1 MSLKVNQNVRC
12 ILIDHL
18 ILLYRSY
25 EFESREVNAD
35 SKGYIPRGVNVTI
48 KDVPELELF
57 LPRDILE
64 ETPEKFFFI
73 KRVNKLED

>member
-1 MSLKVNQNVRC
+1 M
-12 ILIDHL
+12 LI
-18 ILLYRSY
+18 RSY
-25 EFESREVNAD
+25 EFERREVNAD
-35 SKGYIPRGVNVTI
+35 SKSYIPRGVNVTI

-73 KRVNKLED
+73 KKVNKLEY